1 MAEGLWRV
9 TRHTPEACQAAGCG
23 CPRGGA
29 SLLTCPEGARRG
41 GRGRCALREE
51 GGAAAEHGALLACGA
66 STESGPSSWPASSG
80 WIRLGKSC
88 QREVSAD
95 SATSVHVVG
104 FIGCV
109 RRSMRR
115 NPTDWGGRALSLSRT
130 HARRV
135 QTRLYTAV
143 GTRQAAPC
151 APSSSALG
159 RSRLARRR
167 VRVPR
172 ARSSR
177 HLLHP
182 ACAARPGSR
191 ALASHSPR
199 TVQSI
204 ARPSASAVGR
214 WPVAGAGRLKVRASE
229 RPSVQTS
236 ESGFFTTAVDW
247 DINFRARSA
256 RRARRARR
264 WFSGAGGGEEGHRR
278 ICRGRGAG
286 AQRTRATSFA
296 LSRGSDAIITPAIYI
311 YSYRRC
317 TPRPSVCMAP
327 LLKSAARR
335 DSRTAR

>member
-1 MAEGLWRV
+1 MAEGLWRA

-143 GTRQAAPC
+143 GRLRRAPPHHHC
-151 APSSSALG
+151 PR
-159 RSRLARRR
+159 RSRLARRQ
-167 VRVPR
+167 VRVLR
-172 ARSSR
+172 AHR
-177 HLLHP
+177 LAVCCTP
-182 ACAARPGSR
+182 PARPVPAPEPSLLIR
-191 ALASHSPR
+191 RVPYSPSLVPLPR
-199 TVQSI
+199 RW
-204 ARPSASAVGR
+204 AGGR
-214 WPVAGAGRLKVRASE
+214 WP
-229 RPSVQTS
+229 
-236 ESGFFTTAVDW
+236 
-247 DINFRARSA
+247 AR
-256 RRARRARR
+256 
-264 WFSGAGGGEEGHRR
+264 GG
-278 ICRGRGAG
+278 
-286 AQRTRATSFA
+286 
-296 LSRGSDAIITPAIYI
+296 
-311 YSYRRC
+311 
-317 TPRPSVCMAP
+317 
-327 LLKSAARR
+327 
-335 DSRTAR
+335 